1 MKEGGD
7 NGGREEEMD
16 VGVGGCL
23 GGREGGCELEGG
35 GGWREGKKESKSEAH
50 RRWPGPAQAVTARDL
65 NNPGIW

>member
-1 MKEGGD
+1 MGTREGGKKKWMWVLED
-7 NGGREEEMD
+7 VWEGGRED
-16 VGVGGCL
+16 VSWK
-23 GGREGGCELEGG
+23 GG